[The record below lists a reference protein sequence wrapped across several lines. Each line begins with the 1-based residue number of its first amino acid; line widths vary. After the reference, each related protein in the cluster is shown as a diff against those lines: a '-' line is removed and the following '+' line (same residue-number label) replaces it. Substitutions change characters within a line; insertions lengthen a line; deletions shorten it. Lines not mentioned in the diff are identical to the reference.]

1 MTRERAAGPGPRT
14 VAQQHE
20 GRRVRLRATPA
31 AVAAAF
37 ALAVLAVGCGS
48 GPGPSG
54 NAGPVASASGAAQGP
69 VASGASGAPAG
80 SPGAGGSLGPGDSIV
95 RWPGTTVLAT
105 IALGAADGE
114 IQKAG
119 NDLQAAAASEDL
131 KAMWGAADGLAKMID
146 GLTPN
151 IARLEIYPLT
161 QPAAAIY
168 RKAFPE
174 LASGAKQLRDAI
186 TAGDANGIVAGSKLI
201 EQGLVDY
208 QPVREIIAG
217 LVEQAIVQQRLL
229 LQ

>member
-1 MTRERAAGPGPRT
+1 VPGVT
-14 VAQQHE
+14 LV
-20 GRRVRLRATPA
+20 A
-31 AVAAAF
+31 AVTF
-37 ALAVLAVGCGS
+37 VAVACGS

-54 NAGPVASASGAAQGP
+54 NAGPIATSSTSGPSGIAGGPSPAAGGSLP
-69 VASGASGAPAG
+69 PAG
-80 SPGAGGSLGPGDSIV
+80 SPGPAGSQV

-114 IQKAG
+114 IRKAG

-151 IARLEIYPLT
+151 VARLEIYPET
-161 QPAAAIY
+161 QAAAAIY

-186 TAGDANGIVAGSKLI
+186 TAGDANGIVAGSRLI
-201 EQGLVDY
+201 QQGLVDY
-208 QPVREIIAG
+208 EPVRQIIAG
-217 LVEQAIVQQRLL
+217 LVEEAIVQQRLL